1 MRVIAGKAKGR
12 RLAGPDTP
20 DTRPVTDRVK
30 EAVFS
35 SIGDW
40 VVDADVADL
49 YAGAGSFGLEA
60 LSRGARSAV
69 FVENRPRALEA
80 LKKNIGT
87 VGLGGEVTPVKVRQ
101 FLGVNER
108 NFHLVFID
116 PPWPLATE
124 ELEADFEILDP
135 FLVDGAE
142 VVASR
147 RHSDRVPRA
156 PENWRVAAEKRY
168 GDTRILR
175 YEKKA
180 EAQ

>member
-12 RLAGPDTP
+12 RLAGPETR

-35 SIGDW
+35 AIGGW

-69 FVENRPRALEA
+69 FAENGARALDA
-80 LKKNIGT
+80 LTKNIGS
-87 VGLGGEVTPVKVRQ
+87 VGLGGEVSSVKVRQ
-101 FLGVNER
+101 FLEVNKKS
-108 NFHLVFID
+108 FHLVFID
-116 PPWPLATE
+116 PPWPLPTE
-124 ELEADFEILDP
+124 DLEVDFALLDR
-135 FLVDGAE
+135 FLLDQAE
-142 VVASR
+142 VIASR
-147 RHSDRVPRA
+147 RHSDRVPRP

-168 GDTRILR
+168 GDTRIVR

-180 EAQ
+180 DAQ